1 MFIKWVLGSLRRVL
15 EDTGSPIDK
24 LWKVIQRSLLF
35 YSVILVLNFPIAN
48 TDFFLIKIVISV
60 IFAGLNREGILFC
73 NVRGVIR
80 IPTPPCTTMER
91 QEVGAVPKG
100 KQWCFEAK
108 NQGRALYTQLV
119 YTTKEVSLVGLIIH
133 FIY

>member
-15 EDTGSPIDK
+15 EDTGGPIDK

-35 YSVILVLNFPIAN
+35 YPVILVLNFPIAN
-48 TDFFLIKIVISV
+48 IDFFLIKIVISV

-91 QEVGAVPKG
+91 QEVGAVPRVSSG
-100 KQWCFEAK
+100 ASRLRTREEPYIH
-108 NQGRALYTQLV
+108 NLYTQLR
-119 YTTKEVSLVGLIIH
+119 KCHWLA
-133 FIY
+133 